1 MRSYFP
7 DIFGN
12 DFHKNRI
19 AEAVL
24 GHRLPHALL
33 IDGPEG
39 SGKMTFARQIA
50 AALNCEVQSDATHP
64 LPCGRC
70 NSCRR
75 IKDGSFTDVKVLKRN
90 DGKATIGVQQI
101 KDFRSDMFLSATES
115 GYKV

>member
-7 DIFGN
+7 SIFGN

-24 GHRLPHALL
+24 EERLPHALL

-39 SGKMTFARQIA
+39 SGKMTFAKEIA
-50 AALNCEVQSDATHP
+50 AALNCECKSDATRP
-64 LPCGRC
+64 FPCGRC

-75 IKDGSFTDVKVLKRN
+75 
-90 DGKATIGVQQI
+90 
-101 KDFRSDMFLSATES
+101 
-115 GYKV
+115 